1 MASNKNSKAKQF
13 NIKNNDRRYIIE
25 KYSSD
30 IYSKYTPYS
39 SNKNRHYDDYY
50 ILHSLKNIVNKINTL
65 KNNDIKVLLVSMNS
79 GKPTQ
84 LKRGKYKYI
93 EIKFYKDLSYKEIDS
108 DPDYTD
114 NIYLFLD
121 ENKICFFEIG
131 VFLELYN
138 NLKSYEQFSYTYIY
152 EIINKIISPYKLIYD
167 NYRFL
172 NNKERNY
179 KDIIKDIKESNFE
192 LIIKEREIERLKKV
206 MQEYFD
212 NNKKT
217 VSILPSY
224 RLYKED
230 KQKDTRYYT
239 LESLIVLDEILRI
252 YKDIKSTEFV
262 FIRNISYLYDAEDIA
277 KEIFNF
283 DKIVKSNI
291 YTIESEKYIK
301 EIILNISDNKERQKE
316 IKKIDIKNILNNFEN
331 IQIKDLENIIFYLY
345 NTILSLIRNNKNYN
359 IEENEQLQ
367 KGILYYDS
375 VFYYLQYFI
384 GYLFNDKK
392 IINEEEYKK
401 IIDLYIYKYNTLRN
415 HNIYRFYKFYL
426 NNETAKKHNIK
437 DYGIIDYNI
446 YIYYDE
452 EKIIKKYSIY
462 DYKDIY
468 IYYYKFILMSISYNI
483 IKYNLDVK
491 NYLKA
496 KRKYEIEHEE
506 EEKKE
511 EIIEYN
517 ITPSYEYDFNKIKK
531 HINTFNNIINNL
543 YFINIINYEK
553 YKKYDCCKLEKLIND
568 AINLIKNEETFIDS
582 DIEEKIKVFEEYKL
596 IEKEAEKIKNTINK
610 IKKIFEYMCK
620 NNMIDKNINKRW
632 TKCVQFYTL
641 SETEL
646 LIFITNKIKNKFSDI
661 EENIK
666 EFEGFKLI
674 KKEIELNNKKIRL
687 YNNGPEYIN
696 NSEDILNKFFYSFLE
711 EEYKLNSDSTE
722 DIIKKINNFYYIYKS
737 TEIPIKNIKK
747 NQKKNS

>member
-13 NIKNNDRRYIIE
+13 NIKNNDRRYIIN
-25 KYSSD
+25 KY
-30 IYSKYTPYS
+30 KT
-39 SNKNRHYDDYY
+39 NEHKNYDDYY
-50 ILHSLKNIVNKINTL
+50 ILHSLKNIVNKINAL
-65 KNNDIKVLLVSMNS
+65 KKENNDIKVLLVSINS
-79 GKPTQ
+79 GKPKQ
-84 LKRGKYKYI
+84 LEKGKYKYI
-93 EIKFYKDLSYKEIDS
+93 EIEFDKKLNYKEMES
-108 DPDYTD
+108 DYTD
-114 NIYLFLD
+114 DIYLFLN

-138 NLKSYEQFSYTYIY
+138 NFKSYEQFSNIYIY
-152 EIINKIISPYKLIYD
+152 EIINKIISPYKLIYE
-167 NYRFL
+167 NFPFF
-172 NNKERNY
+172 NKERNY
-179 KDIIKDIKESNFE
+179 KDIIKDIKNNNFE

-262 FIRNISYLYDAEDIA
+262 FIRNISYLYDTEDIA

-283 DKIVKSNI
+283 DKILKSNI
-291 YTIESEKYIK
+291 YTIESEKYYIK
-301 EIILNISDNKERQKE
+301 EILFNISDDKKRQKE
-316 IKKIDIKNILNNFEN
+316 IKKIDIKNILNNFET

-345 NTILSLIRNNKNYN
+345 DTILNLIRDNKNYN
-359 IEENEQLQ
+359 IKEDEQLQ
-367 KGILYYDS
+367 NGILYYDN
-375 VFYYLQYFI
+375 VFHYLQYFI
-384 GYLFNDKK
+384 GYLFTDKK

-401 IIDLYIYKYNTLRN
+401 IIALYIYKYNTLRN
-415 HNIYRFYKFYL
+415 HNTYRFYKFYL
-426 NNETAKKHNIK
+426 NNETAKKHSIK
-437 DYGIIDYNI
+437 DYGIINYNI
-446 YIYYDE
+446 YYYQDE

-462 DYKDIY
+462 DYKEIY
-468 IYYYKFILMSISYNI
+468 IYYYKFILMSIAYNI
-483 IKYNLDVK
+483 IKYNVDVK

-553 YKKYDCCKLEKLIND
+553 YKKYDCCKLEKLTND

-582 DIEEKIKVFEEYKL
+582 DIEEEIKVFEEYKL

-610 IKKIFEYMCK
+610 INKIFEYMQK

-632 TKCVQFYTL
+632 TKWVQFYTL

-674 KKEIELNNKKIRL
+674 KKEIELNNKKIGL
-687 YNNGPEYIN
+687 INNKPEYIN

-711 EEYKLNSDSTE
+711 EEYKLSYDNTE
-722 DIIKKINNFYYIYKS
+722 DIIKKINNFYNIYKS
-737 TEIPIKNIKK
+737 IEIPIKNI
-747 NQKKNS
+747 

>member
-1 MASNKNSKAKQF
+1 MASSKNSKAKQF

-30 IYSKYTPYS
+30 IYSKYDRYI

-79 GKPTQ
+79 GKPSQ
-84 LKRGKYKYI
+84 LDKGKYKYI
-93 EIKFYKDLSYKEIDS
+93 EIEFDKRLNYKEVES
-108 DPDYTD
+108 DYTD
-114 NIYLFLD
+114 DIYFFLD

-152 EIINKIISPYKLIYD
+152 KIINKIISPYKLIYD

-179 KDIIKDIKESNFE
+179 KDIIKDIKNNNFE

-283 DKIVKSNI
+283 DKILKSNI

-301 EIILNISDNKERQKE
+301 EILFNISDDKKRQKE
-316 IKKIDIKNILNNFEN
+316 IKKIDIKNILNNFET
-331 IQIKDLENIIFYLY
+331 IKIKDLENSIFYLY
-345 NTILSLIRNNKNYN
+345 DTILNLIRDNNNYN
-359 IEENEQLQ
+359 IKEDEQLQ
-367 KGILYYDS
+367 NGILYYDN
-375 VFYYLQYFI
+375 VFHYLQYFI
-384 GYLFNDKK
+384 GYLFTDKK

-401 IIDLYIYKYNTLRN
+401 IIALYIYKYNTLRN

-462 DYKDIY
+462 DYKEIY
-468 IYYYKFILMSISYNI
+468 IYYYKFILMSIAYEI

-496 KRKYEIEHEE
+496 KRKYEIEHK

-568 AINLIKNEETFIDS
+568 AINLIENEETFIDS
-582 DIEEKIKVFEEYKL
+582 DIEEEIKVFEEYKL
-596 IEKEAEKIKNTINK
+596 IGKEAEKIKNTINK

-632 TKCVQFYTL
+632 TKWVQFYTL

-674 KKEIELNNKKIRL
+674 KKEIELNNNKIGL
-687 YNNGPEYIN
+687 INNKPEYIN

-711 EEYKLNSDSTE
+711 EEYKLSYDNTE
-722 DIIKKINNFYYIYKS
+722 DIIKKLNNFYNIYKS
-737 TEIPIKNIKK
+737 IEIPIKNIKK
-747 NQKKNS
+747 KIKKKILD

>member
-1 MASNKNSKAKQF
+1 MASSKNSKAKQF
-13 NIKNNDRRYIIE
+13 NIKNNDRRYIIN
-25 KYSSD
+25 KY
-30 IYSKYTPYS
+30 KT
-39 SNKNRHYDDYY
+39 NEHKNYDDYY
-50 ILHSLKNIVNKINTL
+50 ILHSLKNIVNKINAL
-65 KNNDIKVLLVSMNS
+65 KKENNDIKVLLVSINS
-79 GKPTQ
+79 GKPAQ
-84 LKRGKYKYI
+84 LEKGKYKYI
-93 EIKFYKDLSYKEIDS
+93 EIEFDKKFNYKEAES
-108 DPDYTD
+108 DYTD
-114 NIYLFLD
+114 DIYLFLD

-138 NLKSYEQFSYTYIY
+138 NFKSYEQFSNIYIY
-152 EIINKIISPYKLIYD
+152 EIINKIISPYKLIYK
-167 NYRFL
+167 NFPFF
-172 NNKERNY
+172 NKERNY
-179 KDIIKDIKESNFE
+179 KDIIEDIKNNNFE

-283 DKIVKSNI
+283 DKILKSNI
-291 YTIESEKYIK
+291 YTIKSEKYIK
-301 EIILNISDNKERQKE
+301 EILFNISDDKKRQKE
-316 IKKIDIKNILNNFEN
+316 IKKIDIKNILNNFET
-331 IQIKDLENIIFYLY
+331 IQIKDLENSIFYLY
-345 NTILSLIRNNKNYN
+345 DTILNLIRDNKNYN
-359 IEENEQLQ
+359 IKEDEQLQ
-367 KGILYYDS
+367 NGILYYDN
-375 VFYYLQYFI
+375 VFHYLQYFI
-384 GYLFNDKK
+384 GYLFTDKK

-401 IIDLYIYKYNTLRN
+401 IIALYIYKYNTLRN
-415 HNIYRFYKFYL
+415 HNTYRFYKFYL

-437 DYGIIDYNI
+437 DYGIIDYNP
-446 YIYYDE
+446 YYYQYK
-452 EKIIKKYSIY
+452 EKIIKNYSIY
-462 DYKDIY
+462 DYKEIY
-468 IYYYKFILMSISYNI
+468 IYYYKFILMEIAYNI
-483 IKYNLDVK
+483 IKYNVDVK

-553 YKKYDCCKLEKLIND
+553 YKKYDCCKLEKLTND

-582 DIEEKIKVFEEYKL
+582 DIEEEIKVFEEYKL

-610 IKKIFEYMCK
+610 IKKIFEYMQK

-632 TKCVQFYTL
+632 TKWVQFYTL

-674 KKEIELNNKKIRL
+674 KKEIELNNKKIGSI
-687 YNNGPEYIN
+687 NNKPEYIN

-711 EEYKLNSDSTE
+711 EEYKLSYDNTE
-722 DIIKKINNFYYIYKS
+722 DIIKKINNFYNIYKS
-737 TEIPIKNIKK
+737 IEIPIKNI
-747 NQKKNS
+747 

>member
-1 MASNKNSKAKQF
+1 MASSKNSKAKQF
-13 NIKNNDRRYIIE
+13 NIKNNDRRYIIN
-25 KYSSD
+25 KY
-30 IYSKYTPYS
+30 KT
-39 SNKNRHYDDYY
+39 NEHKNYDDYY
-50 ILHSLKNIVNKINTL
+50 ILHSLKNIVNKINAL
-65 KNNDIKVLLVSMNS
+65 KKENNDIKVLLVSINS
-79 GKPTQ
+79 GKPAQ
-84 LKRGKYKYI
+84 LEKGKYKYI
-93 EIKFYKDLSYKEIDS
+93 EIEFDKKLNYKEAES
-108 DPDYTD
+108 DYTD
-114 NIYLFLD
+114 DIYLFLN

-138 NLKSYEQFSYTYIY
+138 NFKSYEQFSNIYIY
-152 EIINKIISPYKLIYD
+152 EIINKIISPYKLIYE
-167 NYRFL
+167 NFPFF
-172 NNKERNY
+172 NKERNY
-179 KDIIKDIKESNFE
+179 KDIIKDIKNNNFE
-192 LIIKEREIERLKKV
+192 LIIKEREIDRLKKV

-283 DKIVKSNI
+283 DKILKSNI

-301 EIILNISDNKERQKE
+301 EILFNISDDKKRQKE
-316 IKKIDIKNILNNFEN
+316 IKKIDIKNVLNNFET
-331 IQIKDLENIIFYLY
+331 IQIIDLENIIFYLY
-345 NTILSLIRNNKNYN
+345 DTILNLIRDNKNYN
-359 IEENEQLQ
+359 IKEDEQLQ
-367 KGILYYDS
+367 NGILYYDN
-375 VFYYLQYFI
+375 VFHYLQYFI
-384 GYLFNDKK
+384 GYLFTDKK

-401 IIDLYIYKYNTLRN
+401 IIALYIYKYNTLRN
-415 HNIYRFYKFYL
+415 HNTYRFYKFYL

-437 DYGIIDYNI
+437 DYGIIDYNP
-446 YIYYDE
+446 YYYQYK
-452 EKIIKKYSIY
+452 EKIIKNYSIY
-462 DYKDIY
+462 DYKEIY
-468 IYYYKFILMSISYNI
+468 IYYYKFILMEIAYNI
-483 IKYNLDVK
+483 IKYNVDVK

-553 YKKYDCCKLEKLIND
+553 YKKYDCCKLEKLTND

-582 DIEEKIKVFEEYKL
+582 DIEEEIKVFEEYKL

-610 IKKIFEYMCK
+610 IKKIFEYMQK
-620 NNMIDKNINKRW
+620 NNMIDKNINKRF
-632 TKCVQFYTL
+632 TKCILFYTL

-674 KKEIELNNKKIRL
+674 KKEIELNNKKIGL
-687 YNNGPEYIN
+687 INNKPEYIN

-711 EEYKLNSDSTE
+711 EEYKLSYDNTE
-722 DIIKKINNFYYIYKS
+722 DIIKKINNFYNIYKS
-737 TEIPIKNIKK
+737 IEIPIKNI
-747 NQKKNS
+747 

>member
-1 MASNKNSKAKQF
+1 MASSKNSKAKQF

-30 IYSKYTPYS
+30 IYSKYDRYI

-79 GKPTQ
+79 GKPSQ
-84 LKRGKYKYI
+84 LDKGKYKYI
-93 EIKFYKDLSYKEIDS
+93 EIEFDKRLNYKEVES
-108 DPDYTD
+108 DYTD
-114 NIYLFLD
+114 DIYFFLD

-152 EIINKIISPYKLIYD
+152 KIINKIISPYKLIYD

-179 KDIIKDIKESNFE
+179 KDIIKDIKNNNFE

-283 DKIVKSNI
+283 DKILKSNI

-301 EIILNISDNKERQKE
+301 EILFNISDDKKRQKE
-316 IKKIDIKNILNNFEN
+316 IKKIDIKNILNNFET
-331 IQIKDLENIIFYLY
+331 IKIKDLENSIFYLY
-345 NTILSLIRNNKNYN
+345 DTILNLIRDNNNYN
-359 IEENEQLQ
+359 IKEDEQLQ
-367 KGILYYDS
+367 NGILYYDN
-375 VFYYLQYFI
+375 VFHYLQYFI
-384 GYLFNDKK
+384 GYLFTDKK

-401 IIDLYIYKYNTLRN
+401 IIALYIYKYNTLRN

-462 DYKDIY
+462 DYKEIY
-468 IYYYKFILMSISYNI
+468 IYYYKFILMSIAYEI

-496 KRKYEIEHEE
+496 KRKYEIEHK

-568 AINLIKNEETFIDS
+568 AINLIENEETFIDS
-582 DIEEKIKVFEEYKL
+582 DIEEEIKVFEEYKL
-596 IEKEAEKIKNTINK
+596 IGKEAEKIKNTINK

-632 TKCVQFYTL
+632 TKWVQFYTL

-674 KKEIELNNKKIRL
+674 KKEIELNNNKIGL
-687 YNNGPEYIN
+687 INNKPEYIN

-711 EEYKLNSDSTE
+711 EEYKLSYDNTE
-722 DIIKKINNFYYIYKS
+722 DIIKKLNNFYNIYKS
-737 TEIPIKNIKK
+737 IEIPIKNI
-747 NQKKNS
+747 

>member
-1 MASNKNSKAKQF
+1 MASSKNSKAKQF
-13 NIKNNDRRYIIE
+13 NIKNNDRRYIIN
-25 KYSSD
+25 KY
-30 IYSKYTPYS
+30 KT
-39 SNKNRHYDDYY
+39 NEHKNYDDYY
-50 ILHSLKNIVNKINTL
+50 ILHSLKNIVNKINAL
-65 KNNDIKVLLVSMNS
+65 KKENNDIKVLLVSINS
-79 GKPTQ
+79 GKPAQ
-84 LKRGKYKYI
+84 LEKGKYKYI
-93 EIKFYKDLSYKEIDS
+93 EIEFDKKFNYKEAES
-108 DPDYTD
+108 DYTD
-114 NIYLFLD
+114 DIYLFLD

-138 NLKSYEQFSYTYIY
+138 NLKSYEQFSNIYIY
-152 EIINKIISPYKLIYD
+152 EIINKIISPYKLIYE
-167 NYRFL
+167 NFPFF
-172 NNKERNY
+172 NKERNY
-179 KDIIKDIKESNFE
+179 KDIIKDIKNNNFE

-283 DKIVKSNI
+283 DKILKSNI

-301 EIILNISDNKERQKE
+301 EILFNISDDKKRQKE
-316 IKKIDIKNILNNFEN
+316 IKKIDIKNILNNFET

-345 NTILSLIRNNKNYN
+345 DTILNLIRDNDNYN
-359 IEENEQLQ
+359 IKEDEQLQ
-367 KGILYYDS
+367 NGILYYDN
-375 VFYYLQYFI
+375 VFHYLQYFI
-384 GYLFNDKK
+384 GYLFTDKK

-401 IIDLYIYKYNTLRN
+401 IIALYIYKYNTLRN
-415 HNIYRFYKFYL
+415 HNTYRFYKFYL
-426 NNETAKKHNIK
+426 NNETAKKYNIK
-437 DYGIIDYNI
+437 DYGIIDYNP
-446 YIYYDE
+446 YYYQYK
-452 EKIIKKYSIY
+452 EKIIKNYSIY
-462 DYKDIY
+462 DYKEIY
-468 IYYYKFILMSISYNI
+468 IYYYKFILMEIAYNI
-483 IKYNLDVK
+483 IKYNVDVK

-496 KRKYEIEHEE
+496 KRKYEIEHK

-553 YKKYDCCKLEKLIND
+553 YKKYDCCKLEKLTND

-582 DIEEKIKVFEEYKL
+582 DIEEEIKVFEEYKL

-610 IKKIFEYMCK
+610 IKKIFEYMQK
-620 NNMIDKNINKRW
+620 NNMIDKNINKRF
-632 TKCVQFYTL
+632 TKCILFYTL

-674 KKEIELNNKKIRL
+674 KKEIELNNKTIGL
-687 YNNGPEYIN
+687 INNKPEYIN

-711 EEYKLNSDSTE
+711 EEYKLSYDNTE
-722 DIIKKINNFYYIYKS
+722 DIIKKINNFYNIYKS
-737 TEIPIKNIKK
+737 IEIPIKNI
-747 NQKKNS
+747 

>member
-13 NIKNNDRRYIIE
+13 NIKNNDRRYIIN
-25 KYSSD
+25 KY
-30 IYSKYTPYS
+30 KT
-39 SNKNRHYDDYY
+39 NEHKNYDDYY
-50 ILHSLKNIVNKINTL
+50 ILHSLKNIVNKINAL
-65 KNNDIKVLLVSMNS
+65 KKENNDIKVLLVSINS

-84 LKRGKYKYI
+84 LEKGKYKYI
-93 EIKFYKDLSYKEIDS
+93 EIKFHKDLSYKEIDS
-108 DPDYTD
+108 DYTD
-114 NIYLFLD
+114 DIYLFLD

-131 VFLELYN
+131 IFLELYN
-138 NLKSYEQFSYTYIY
+138 NLKSYEHSNIYIY
-152 EIINKIISPYKLIYD
+152 EIINKIISPYKLIYE
-167 NYRFL
+167 NFPFF
-172 NNKERNY
+172 NKERNY
-179 KDIIKDIKESNFE
+179 KDIIEDIKNNNFE

-212 NNKKT
+212 NNKNT
-217 VSILPSY
+217 VSILTSY

-262 FIRNISYLYDAEDIA
+262 FIRNISYLYDTEDIA

-283 DKIVKSNI
+283 DKILKSNI

-301 EIILNISDNKERQKE
+301 EILLNIKDDKERQKE
-316 IKKIDIKNILNNFEN
+316 IKKIDIKNILNNFET
-331 IQIKDLENIIFYLY
+331 IKIKDLENTIFYLY
-345 NTILSLIRNNKNYN
+345 DAVLNLIRDNKNYN
-359 IEENEQLQ
+359 IIEDEELQ
-367 KGILYYDS
+367 NGILYYDN
-375 VFYYLQYFI
+375 VFHYLQYFI

-401 IIDLYIYKYNTLRN
+401 IIALYIYKYNTLRN
-415 HNIYRFYKFYL
+415 HNTYRFYKFYL
-426 NNETAKKHNIK
+426 NNETAKKYNIK
-437 DYGIIDYNI
+437 DYGIIDYNP
-446 YIYYDE
+446 YYYQYK
-452 EKIIKKYSIY
+452 EKIIKNYSIY
-462 DYKDIY
+462 DYKEIY
-468 IYYYKFILMSISYNI
+468 IYYYKFILMEIAYNI
-483 IKYNLDVK
+483 IKYNVDVK

-543 YFINIINYEK
+543 YFINIINYKK

-582 DIEEKIKVFEEYKL
+582 DIEEEIKVFEEYKL

-610 IKKIFEYMCK
+610 IKKIFEYMQK
-620 NNMIDKNINKRW
+620 NNMIDKNINKRF
-632 TKCVQFYTL
+632 TKCILFYTL

-674 KKEIELNNKKIRL
+674 KKEIELNNKKIGL
-687 YNNGPEYIN
+687 INNKPEYIN

-711 EEYKLNSDSTE
+711 EEYKLSYDNTE
-722 DIIKKINNFYYIYKS
+722 DIIKKINNFYNIYKS
-737 TEIPIKNIKK
+737 IEIPIKNI
-747 NQKKNS
+747 

>member
-1 MASNKNSKAKQF
+1 MASNKNSKVKQF
-13 NIKNNDRRYIIE
+13 NIKNNDRRYIIN
-25 KYSSD
+25 KYQTND
-30 IYSKYTPYS
+30 H
-39 SNKNRHYDDYY
+39 KNYDHYY
-50 ILHSLKNIVNKINTL
+50 ILHSLKNIVNKINAL
-65 KNNDIKVLLVSMNS
+65 KKENNDIKVLLVSMNS

-84 LKRGKYKYI
+84 LKKKYKYI
-93 EIKFYKDLSYKEIDS
+93 EIEFDKRLNYKEGEHD
-108 DPDYTD
+108 DTND
-114 NIYLFLD
+114 IYSFLD

-138 NLKSYEQFSYTYIY
+138 NLKSYEQFSHTYIY
-152 EIINKIISPYKLIYD
+152 EIINKIISPYKLIYE
-167 NYRFL
+167 NSTFF
-172 NNKERNY
+172 NKERNY
-179 KDIIKDIKESNFE
+179 KDIIKYIKNNNFE
-192 LIIKEREIERLKKV
+192 LIIKEREIDRLKKV

-217 VSILPSY
+217 VSILTSY
-224 RLYKED
+224 RLNKKKDEENEED
-230 KQKDTRYYT
+230 EKKKKPKNPKKTRYYT
-239 LESLIVLDEILRI
+239 LESLLVLDEILRI

-262 FIRNISYLYDAEDIA
+262 FIRNISYLDDTEEIA

-283 DKIVKSNI
+283 DKILKSNI
-291 YTIESEKYIK
+291 YTIGSEKYIK
-301 EIILNISDNKERQKE
+301 KICLNIKDDKERQKE
-316 IKKIDIKNILNNFEN
+316 IKKIDIKNILNNFET
-331 IQIKDLENIIFYLY
+331 IQIIDLENTIFYLY
-345 NTILSLIRNNKNYN
+345 DRILDLIRDNKNYN

-375 VFYYLQYFI
+375 VFYYLRYFI

-401 IIDLYIYKYNTLRN
+401 IIALYIYKYNTLRN
-415 HNIYRFYKFYL
+415 HNTYRFYEFYL

-437 DYGIIDYNI
+437 DYGIINYNI
-446 YIYYDE
+446 YYYQDE
-452 EKIIKKYSIY
+452 EKIIKNYSIY
-462 DYKDIY
+462 DYKEIY
-468 IYYYKFILMSISYNI
+468 IYYYKFILMEIAYNI
-483 IKYNLDVK
+483 IKYNVDVK

-496 KRKYEIEHEE
+496 KRKYEIEHK

-568 AINLIKNEETFIDS
+568 AINLIENEEKFIDS
-582 DIEEKIKVFEEYKL
+582 DIEEEIKVFEEYKL

-610 IKKIFEYMCK
+610 IKKIFEYMQK
-620 NNMIDKNINKRW
+620 NNMIDKNINKRF
-632 TKCVQFYTL
+632 TKYILFYTL

-674 KKEIELNNKKIRL
+674 KKEIELNNKKIGL
-687 YNNGPEYIN
+687 INNKPEYIN

-711 EEYKLNSDSTE
+711 EEYKLSYDNTE
-722 DIIKKINNFYYIYKS
+722 DIIKKINNFYNIYKS
-737 TEIPIKNIKK
+737 IEIPIKNI
-747 NQKKNS
+747 

>member
-283 DKIVKSNI
+283 DKIVKS
-291 YTIESEKYIK
+291 
-301 EIILNISDNKERQKE
+301 DKERQKE
-316 IKKIDIKNILNNFEN
+316 IKKIDIKNILNNFET

-345 NTILSLIRNNKNYN
+345 NTILSLIRDNKDYN
-359 IEENEQLQ
+359 VEENEQLQ

-401 IIDLYIYKYNTLRN
+401 IISLYIYKYNAIRN
-415 HNIYRFYKFYL
+415 HNTYRFYEFYL
-426 NNETAKKHNIK
+426 NNETAKKYNIK
-437 DYGIIDYNI
+437 DYGIINYNI
-446 YIYYDE
+446 YYYQDE

-462 DYKDIY
+462 DYKEIY
-468 IYYYKFILMSISYNI
+468 IYYYKFILMSIAYNI
-483 IKYNLDVK
+483 VGYHRDEKDYIKT
-491 NYLKA
+491 
-496 KRKYEIEHEE
+496 RIEI
-506 EEKKE
+506 KE
-511 EIIEYN
+511 EIEKNPDSVILNCGIIYKEEFKYIKN
-517 ITPSYEYDFNKIKK
+517 DINKFKK
-531 HINTFNNIINNL
+531 MLNNL
-543 YFINIINYEK
+543 YFINIIDYEE
-553 YKKYDCCKLEKLIND
+553 YKKYNCFKLEELINYICD
-568 AINLIKNEETFIDS
+568 LIQDDEKFIN
-582 DIEEKIKVFEEYKL
+582 IEESIKDFKIY
-596 IEKEAEKIKNTINK
+596 
-610 IKKIFEYMCK
+610 
-620 NNMIDKNINKRW
+620 
-632 TKCVQFYTL
+632 Q
-641 SETEL
+641 
-646 LIFITNKIKNKFSDI
+646 
-661 EENIK
+661 
-666 EFEGFKLI
+666 LI
-674 KKEIELNNKKIRL
+674 KKEIESIKESKIIYDRYKL
-687 YNNGPEYIN
+687 
-696 NSEDILNKFFYSFLE
+696 FYSFLE
-711 EEYKLNSDSTE
+711 EEYKLTYEESS
-722 DIIKKINNFYYIYKS
+722 DIIKKINNFYNIYKS
-737 TEIPIKNIKK
+737 IEIPIKNI
-747 NQKKNS
+747 

>member
-13 NIKNNDRRYIIE
+13 NIKNNDRRYIIN
-25 KYSSD
+25 KY
-30 IYSKYTPYS
+30 KT
-39 SNKNRHYDDYY
+39 NEHKNYDDYY
-50 ILHSLKNIVNKINTL
+50 ILHSLKNIVNKINAL
-65 KNNDIKVLLVSMNS
+65 KKENNDIKVLLVSINS
-79 GKPTQ
+79 GKPAQ
-84 LKRGKYKYI
+84 LEKGKYKYI
-93 EIKFYKDLSYKEIDS
+93 EIEFDKKFNYKEAES
-108 DPDYTD
+108 DYTD
-114 NIYLFLD
+114 DIYLFLD

-138 NLKSYEQFSYTYIY
+138 NLKSYEHSNIYIY
-152 EIINKIISPYKLIYD
+152 EIINKIISPYKLIYE
-167 NYRFL
+167 NFPFF
-172 NNKERNY
+172 NKERNY
-179 KDIIKDIKESNFE
+179 KDIIEDIKNNNFE

-212 NNKKT
+212 NNKNT
-217 VSILPSY
+217 VSILTSY

-252 YKDIKSTEFV
+252 YKDIKSTELV
-262 FIRNISYLYDAEDIA
+262 FIRNISYLYDTEDIA

-283 DKIVKSNI
+283 DKILKSNI

-301 EIILNISDNKERQKE
+301 EILLNIKDDKERQKE
-316 IKKIDIKNILNNFEN
+316 IKKIDIKNIFNNFEN

-345 NTILSLIRNNKNYN
+345 DTILDLIRDNKNYN
-359 IEENEQLQ
+359 IKEDEQLQ
-367 KGILYYDS
+367 NGILYYDS
-375 VFYYLQYFI
+375 VFHYLQYFI
-384 GYLFNDKK
+384 GYLFTDKK

-401 IIDLYIYKYNTLRN
+401 IIALYIYKYNTLRN

-437 DYGIIDYNI
+437 DYGIIGYNI
-446 YIYYDE
+446 YYYQDK

-462 DYKDIY
+462 DYKEIY
-468 IYYYKFILMSISYNI
+468 IYYYKFILMEIAYNI
-483 IKYNLDVK
+483 IKYNADVK

-553 YKKYDCCKLEKLIND
+553 YKKYDCCKLEKLTND

-582 DIEEKIKVFEEYKL
+582 DIEEEIKVFEEYKL

-610 IKKIFEYMCK
+610 IKKIFEYMQK
-620 NNMIDKNINKRW
+620 NNMIDKNINKRF
-632 TKCVQFYTL
+632 TKCILFYTL

-674 KKEIELNNKKIRL
+674 KKEIELNNKKIGL
-687 YNNGPEYIN
+687 INNKPEYIN

-711 EEYKLNSDSTE
+711 EEYKLSYDNTE
-722 DIIKKINNFYYIYKS
+722 DIIKKINNFYNIYKS
-737 TEIPIKNIKK
+737 IEIPIKNI
-747 NQKKNS
+747 

>member
-1 MASNKNSKAKQF
+1 MASSKNSKAKQF
-13 NIKNNDRRYIIE
+13 NIKNNDRRYIIN
-25 KYSSD
+25 KY
-30 IYSKYTPYS
+30 KT
-39 SNKNRHYDDYY
+39 NEHKNYDDYY
-50 ILHSLKNIVNKINTL
+50 ILHSLKNIVNKINAL
-65 KNNDIKVLLVSMNS
+65 KKENNDIKVLLVSINS
-79 GKPTQ
+79 GKPAQ
-84 LKRGKYKYI
+84 LEKGKYKYI
-93 EIKFYKDLSYKEIDS
+93 EIEFDKKFNYKEAES
-108 DPDYTD
+108 DYTD
-114 NIYLFLD
+114 DIYLFLD

-138 NLKSYEQFSYTYIY
+138 NFKSYEQFSNIYIY
-152 EIINKIISPYKLIYD
+152 EIINKIISPYKLIYE
-167 NYRFL
+167 NFPFF
-172 NNKERNY
+172 NKERNY
-179 KDIIKDIKESNFE
+179 KDIIKDIKNNNFE

-262 FIRNISYLYDAEDIA
+262 FIRNISYLYDTEDIA

-291 YTIESEKYIK
+291 YTIKSEKYIK
-301 EIILNISDNKERQKE
+301 EILFNISDDKKRQKE
-316 IKKIDIKNILNNFEN
+316 IKKIDIKNVLNNFET

-345 NTILSLIRNNKNYN
+345 DTILNLIRDNKNYN
-359 IEENEQLQ
+359 IKEDEQLQ
-367 KGILYYDS
+367 NGILYYDN
-375 VFYYLQYFI
+375 VFHYLQYFI
-384 GYLFNDKK
+384 GYLFTDKK

-401 IIDLYIYKYNTLRN
+401 IIALYIYKYNTLRN
-415 HNIYRFYKFYL
+415 HNTYRFYKFYL
-426 NNETAKKHNIK
+426 NNETAKKYNIK
-437 DYGIIDYNI
+437 DYGIIDYNP
-446 YIYYDE
+446 YYYQYK
-452 EKIIKKYSIY
+452 EKIIKNYSIY
-462 DYKDIY
+462 DYKEIY
-468 IYYYKFILMSISYNI
+468 IYYYKFILMEIAYNI
-483 IKYNLDVK
+483 IKYNVDVK

-553 YKKYDCCKLEKLIND
+553 YKKYDCCKLEKLTND

-582 DIEEKIKVFEEYKL
+582 DIEEEIKVFEEYKL

-610 IKKIFEYMCK
+610 IKKIFEYMQK
-620 NNMIDKNINKRW
+620 NNMIDKNINKRF
-632 TKCVQFYTL
+632 TKCILFYTL

-674 KKEIELNNKKIRL
+674 KKEIELNNKKIGL
-687 YNNGPEYIN
+687 ISNKPEYIN

-711 EEYKLNSDSTE
+711 EEYKLSYDNTE
-722 DIIKKINNFYYIYKS
+722 DIIKKINNFYNIYKS
-737 TEIPIKNIKK
+737 IEIPIKNI
-747 NQKKNS
+747 

>member
-1 MASNKNSKAKQF
+1 MASSKNSKAKQF

-30 IYSKYTPYS
+30 IYSKYDRYI

-79 GKPTQ
+79 GKPAQ
-84 LKRGKYKYI
+84 LDKGKYKYI
-93 EIKFYKDLSYKEIDS
+93 EIEFDKRLNYKEVES
-108 DPDYTD
+108 DYTD
-114 NIYLFLD
+114 DIYFFLD

-152 EIINKIISPYKLIYD
+152 KIINKIISPYKLIYD

-179 KDIIKDIKESNFE
+179 KDIIEDIKNNNFE

-212 NNKKT
+212 NNKNT

-230 KQKDTRYYT
+230 KKKDTRYYT

-283 DKIVKSNI
+283 DKILKSNI

-301 EIILNISDNKERQKE
+301 EILFIISDDKKRQKE
-316 IKKIDIKNILNNFEN
+316 IKKIDIKNILNNFET
-331 IQIKDLENIIFYLY
+331 IKIKDLENSIFYLY
-345 NTILSLIRNNKNYN
+345 DTILNLIRDNNNYN
-359 IEENEQLQ
+359 IKEDEQLQ
-367 KGILYYDS
+367 NGILYYDN
-375 VFYYLQYFI
+375 VFHYLQYFI
-384 GYLFNDKK
+384 GYLFTDKK

-401 IIDLYIYKYNTLRN
+401 IIALYIYKYNTLRN
-415 HNIYRFYKFYL
+415 HNTYRFYKFYL

-462 DYKDIY
+462 DYKEIY
-468 IYYYKFILMSISYNI
+468 IYYYKFILMSIAYEI

-496 KRKYEIEHEE
+496 KRKYEIEHK

-568 AINLIKNEETFIDS
+568 AINLIKDEKTFIDS
-582 DIEEKIKVFEEYKL
+582 DIEEEIKVFEEYKL

-632 TKCVQFYTL
+632 TKWVQFYTL

-674 KKEIELNNKKIRL
+674 KKEIELNNNKIGL
-687 YNNGPEYIN
+687 INNKPEYIN

-711 EEYKLNSDSTE
+711 EEYKLSYDNTE
-722 DIIKKINNFYYIYKS
+722 DIIKKINNFYNIYKS
-737 TEIPIKNIKK
+737 IEIPIKNI
-747 NQKKNS
+747 